1 MDGAFAL
8 MPFLRFDK
16 GTFEPFGLE
25 TPDPISSTA
34 EPVSTAER
42 AALADII
49 AQRAPLVDSDGG
61 SATLFWETWALEES
75 MRRTFVMA
83 IFFVRV
89 YQLVCPAPA
98 AAAEGEGGE
107 KTPEQM
113 CDGKLGLCHSYT
125 VSGHLWRARDADEF
139 AERWRREGHFVVR
152 NADFKEVLM
161 NAGAEDLDDFTKILL
176 CALLGREAVAKW
188 FGDRGGC
195 LE

>member
-25 TPDPISSTA
+25 TPEPI
-34 EPVSTAER
+34 STAER

-49 AQRAPLVDSDGG
+49 AQRAPLLADG

-89 YQLVCPAPA
+89 YQLVWPAPPAPPPA
-98 AAAEGEGGE
+98 AATAEGE

-139 AERWRREGHFVVR
+139 ADRWRSEGHFVVR
-152 NADFKEVLM
+152 NTDFKEVLM

-176 CALLGREAVAKW
+176 CALLGRDAVAKW
-188 FGDRGGC
+188 FVDRGGC

>member
-25 TPDPISSTA
+25 TPDPIPTDQ
-34 EPVSTAER
+34 EPVSTAKR

-49 AQRAPLVDSDGG
+49 AQRAPLPPDG
-61 SATLFWETWALEES
+61 SETLFWETWALEES

-89 YQLVCPAPA
+89 YQLVWPAPA
-98 AAAEGEGGE
+98 PAPTAADGEE

-195 LE
+195 LV